1 MQLGTM
7 VDRALR
13 FVRTDLWT
21 GELTR
26 TGLLGHGLAV
36 ARWLYI
42 LWQSI
47 AKDRLLL
54 RASALTYATILSVV
68 PFLAVAFSVLKGFDF
83 QRTSFMYDLLSKVF
97 VGRDAVVENI
107 IDYIDKTN
115 VKTLGVVGVGF
126 LFVTVVGLFSN
137 VESTFNTIWGASRS
151 RPMVRK
157 VADYI
162 SVSCIFPVLM
172 VMALSLSTT
181 FQSTSV
187 MQHLLQNEI
196 ISLFYY
202 NLLKLTPIVSVWVAL
217 SFLYIYLPNTHV
229 RPLPAIFGGMIAG
242 TLWLLAQWAYVHF
255 QFGAANYNAIYGSFA
270 QLPLFLV
277 WLYISWV
284 IVLLGAEMSFT
295 FQHYKTFVRE
305 ARYKNVSHGER
316 RAVALACLVALARSQ
331 EDRQP
336 PPSLE
341 TLAEAARVSPNIVQ
355 EVLGVLGRGNLVGA
369 VCLDSEDRFG
379 LIKSAHSIRMT
390 EVLDMLDDAGRAG
403 VLHELAMVNPRLT
416 ALLRDLAR
424 QQQASEYNLTLAE
437 LALAGSTPVS
447 PAGSGAVEESS

>member
-7 VDRALR
+7 MERVLR
-13 FVRTDLWT
+13 FLRTDLWI
-21 GELTR
+21 GETAHS
-26 TGLLGHGLAV
+26 GLLGHGLVV

-54 RASALTYATILSVV
+54 RASALTYATILSIV

-83 QRTSFMYDLLSKVF
+83 QRTSFINDLLVKVF
-97 VGRDAVVENI
+97 AGREAVVENI

-115 VKTLGVVGVGF
+115 VKTLGAVGVGF

-137 VESTFNTIWGASRS
+137 VESTFNTIWGAPRS

-172 VMALSLSTT
+172 VMAVSLSTT
-181 FQSTSV
+181 FQSTSI

-202 NLLKLTPIVSVWVAL
+202 NLLKLTPLVSVWVAL

-229 RPLPAIFGGMIAG
+229 RPLPALFGGMVAG
-242 TLWLLAQWAYVHF
+242 TLWLVAQWAYVHF

-277 WLYISWV
+277 WLYISWI

-295 FQHYKTFVRE
+295 FQHYNTFVRE

-316 RAVALACLVALARSQ
+316 KAVALACLAALAQSQ
-331 EDRQP
+331 EDRLP

-341 TLAEAARVSPNIVQ
+341 VLAEAARVSPNIVQ
-355 EVLGVLGRGNLVGA
+355 DVLTVLGQANLVSP
-369 VCLDSEDRFG
+369 VCMDKEDRFG
-379 LIKSAHSIRMT
+379 LIKSARSVRVV
-390 EVLDMLDDAGRAG
+390 EVLELLDDAGRAG
-403 VLHELAMVNPRLT
+403 VLHELAMANPRLT
-416 ALLRDLAR
+416 SLLRDLTR
-424 QQQASEYNLTLAE
+424 QQQESERNLTLAE
-437 LALAGSTPVS
+437 LVS
-447 PAGSGAVEESS
+447 AAPDPRA